1 MDKKNIETIYP
12 LTPLQQAFLWHSL
25 QTSVQDGLIHM
36 RCTLRGEVNISLL
49 QQAWEFVV
57 GRHPALRTSVHW
69 EGVKQP
75 LQVVARQ
82 ASIPWTQLDWRGR
95 EDQQAALAEF
105 LVEDRDRSFN
115 LTEAPISRLAL
126 IRLSE
131 TNYELVWSCHHLMLD
146 GWSGALVFNQAFD
159 AYESLRQ
166 GQSPVLETVPSY
178 QKYVRWLKQQDEA
191 AAEEF
196 WREALQG
203 FGGAT
208 ELPVYRGG
216 SNGEKVN
223 GYPGPQA
230 PKSGGFESYPPQHW
244 RAREA
249 FDNQVSF
256 PSVTFS
262 PRVTAGVQEMLRS
275 HHLTLN
281 TLIQGIWALLL
292 HSYSD
297 NPDVVFGATV
307 SGRQA
312 DLDDVESIVGM
323 LINVLPV
330 RVKIAVGQTVLD
342 WLQTLQSQ
350 QAMAS
355 RYAYASLDQI
365 QGWSETS
372 GRLFDSLLVIEN
384 YPMQTAA
391 RSLQVENMQSGLV
404 STYGLTVIVK
414 PGDALTIMLQADEPY
429 RQALLILLKQFEQ
442 VLLTIIRNP
451 EQSVGGIV
459 PPQDLLVVEQPPKSV
474 EDSAVN
480 LSRDQLEG
488 SFFAPSNPLELKLTQ
503 IWKSVLGV
511 SSLSVED
518 SFFNMGGNSLLA
530 VQLFNEMQQQLD
542 CALPLATLFQAPN
555 VRQFAALLSQ
565 DQPVSQ
571 WSSLVPIQTNGAQTP
586 LFFHGGSADAL
597 TWARFSHLL
606 GTERPFYALQRP
618 DLDGSEVTH
627 TTVEALA
634 TDCVKEMRMVRPKG
648 PYLVGGHC
656 LGGAVAFEI
665 AQQLQADG
673 EDVAS
678 VVLIDSYRPGEL
690 PETVLTQ
697 LQSRF
702 QLGVF
707 WVRKNYYYHG
717 GWEKLAS
724 LPGKVWQKL
733 RPSEVPPLPPM
744 RGDFE
749 TDQDS
754 SNLVNSEDSSPVA
767 KAANSE
773 QPTPPYE
780 YRYARA
786 QKANELAAER
796 YVPQPYI
803 GRVKLFRAE
812 IQILDWYFGRELGWQ
827 VVAKDGVEVTKIP
840 GFFGNLFNQQATPLL
855 VGQVRDYLSQL
866 E

>member
-1 MDKKNIETIYP
+1 MDKNNIETIYP

-36 RCTLRGEVNISLL
+36 RCTLRGDVNIGLL
-49 QQAWEFVV
+49 QQAWDFVV
-57 GRHPALRTSVHW
+57 DRHPALRTSVHW

-75 LQVVARQ
+75 LQVVTRKA
-82 ASIPWTQLDWRGR
+82 AIPWRQLDWRGR
-95 EDQQAALAEF
+95 DDQQATLTDF
-105 LVEDRDRSFN
+105 LTEDRDRGFN
-115 LTEAPISRLAL
+115 LTQAPISRLAL

-131 TNYELVWSCHHLMLD
+131 TDYELVWSCHHLLLD
-146 GWSGALVFNQAFD
+146 GWSGALVFNQVFD
-159 AYESLRQ
+159 AYESLHQ
-166 GQSPVLETVPSY
+166 GQSPALDAVPNY
-178 QKYVRWLKQQDEA
+178 QHYVRWLKQQDETA
-191 AAEEF
+191 AAAF
-196 WREALQG
+196 WRESLKG
-203 FGGAT
+203 YGEPIG
-208 ELPVYRGG
+208 LPVLK
-216 SNGEKVN
+216 GEKKHTTQTSN
-223 GYPGPQA
+223 LKPQ
-230 PKSGGFESYPPQHW
+230 
-244 RAREA
+244 
-249 FDNQVSF
+249 N
-256 PSVTFS
+256 FS
-262 PRVTAGVQEMLRS
+262 PSITFPPEVTAGVQDVLRS
-275 HHLTLN
+275 HRLTLN

-292 HSYSD
+292 HSYSG
-297 NPDVVFGATV
+297 NSDVVFGATV
-307 SGRQA
+307 SGRQG
-312 DLDDVESIVGM
+312 DLDGVESIVGM

-330 RVKIAVGQTVLD
+330 RVKIAAEQTVID

-350 QAMAS
+350 QTAAS
-355 RYAYASLDQI
+355 RYVYASLDQI
-365 QGWSETS
+365 QGWSEVS
-372 GRLFDSLLVIEN
+372 GQLFNSLVVIEN
-384 YPMQTAA
+384 YPMQTAK
-391 RSLQVENMQSGLV
+391 RSLQVENIQSGLV
-404 STYGLTVIVK
+404 STYGLTVTVK
-414 PGDALTIMLQADEPY
+414 PGDRLTVMLQADKAYGQTLP
-429 RQALLILLKQFEQ
+429 ILLKQFEQ
-442 VLLTIIRNP
+442 VLTTIIENP
-451 EQSVGGIV
+451 EQSVSDIL
-459 PPQDLLVVEQPPKSV
+459 PTQALLEQSA
-474 EDSAVN
+474 ETIEESAVN

-488 SFFAPSNPLELKLTQ
+488 NFFAPNNPLELTLTQ
-503 IWKSVLGV
+503 IWEPVLGI

-518 SFFNMGGNSLLA
+518 SFFDMGGNSLLA

-542 CALPLATLFQAPN
+542 CDLPLATLFQAPN

-571 WSSLVPIQTNGAQTP
+571 WSSLVPIQTSGAQIP

-606 GTERPFYALQRP
+606 GTDRPFYALQRP

-634 TDCVKEMRMVRPKG
+634 TDCVKEMRMVQPKG

-656 LGGAVAFEI
+656 LGGAVAVEI
-665 AQQLQADG
+665 AQQLQAEGDT
-673 EDVAS
+673 VAS

-690 PETVLTQ
+690 PETALMR

-724 LPGKVWQKL
+724 LPKKIWQKL
-733 RPSEVPPLPPM
+733 RPIGGPHPPKIL
-744 RGDFE
+744 GDFE
-749 TDQDS
+749 TSQDS
-754 SNLVNSEDSSPVA
+754 SNLVNSEGSSPVTEA
-767 KAANSE
+767 SNSE
-773 QPTPPYE
+773 QSKVPYD

-796 YVPQPYI
+796 YVPQPYA

-827 VVAKDGVEVTKIP
+827 TVAKDGVEVTKIP

-855 VGQVRDYLSQL
+855 VKQVREYLSKL